1 MGSDD
6 QNNRD
11 DTSEAW
17 ALSVEGND
25 KPVDAEFLPLD
36 SACEEHTCPHPG
48 RKMMVSYDVLGPG
61 GRVIF
66 HAQTR
71 FVHGDVKSPLLSVG
85 KLTEVKFGKQ
95 RLLD

>member
-1 MGSDD
+1 
-6 QNNRD
+6 
-11 DTSEAW
+11 
-17 ALSVEGND
+17 
-25 KPVDAEFLPLD
+25 
-36 SACEEHTCPHPG
+36 
-48 RKMMVSYDVLGPG
+48 MVSYDVLGPG